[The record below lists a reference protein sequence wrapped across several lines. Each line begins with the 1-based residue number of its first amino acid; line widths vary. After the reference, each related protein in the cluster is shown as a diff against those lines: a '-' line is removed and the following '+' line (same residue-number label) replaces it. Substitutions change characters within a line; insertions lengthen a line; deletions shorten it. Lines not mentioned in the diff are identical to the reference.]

1 MRAARVNVRNCSP
14 VRHFLAMAESG
25 EENLEI
31 DWLELMVEKSKSEP
45 VFEGTGWN
53 EILTELGRIT
63 VYFDMLE
70 FNLKTLLITLEKPHD
85 LGVDISRYARKQT
98 SNVIEKCKQSLV
110 KLETGAPGRKP
121 ALARLFKDCH
131 LELEKCDKLRER
143 RNELIH
149 ALWFPQAFP
158 PHSATRLRLEKP
170 KKGGV
175 YEIKSQGH
183 DASELRD
190 AAVEI
195 RNAVPQIHALIIKI
209 RVAFQRVAPGG
220 EGSLDLP
227 R

>member
-1 MRAARVNVRNCSP
+1 MT
-14 VRHFLAMAESG
+14 ESG
-25 EENLEI
+25 EDNLEI
-31 DWLELMVEKSKSEP
+31 DWLELLVEKSKSEP
-45 VFEGTGWN
+45 VFEGTSWN
-53 EILTELGRIT
+53 EILAELGRIT

-70 FNLKTLLITLEKPHD
+70 CSLKTLLVTLEKPHD
-85 LGVDISRYARKQT
+85 LGVDISRYARKGT
-98 SNVIEKCKQSLV
+98 LNVIEKCKKSLA
-110 KLETGAPGRKP
+110 KLESGWPGTKP

-149 ALWFPQAFP
+149 ALWFPLAFP

-190 AAVEI
+190 AALEI
-195 RNAVPQIHALIIKI
+195 RNAVPQIHALTIKI
-209 RVAFQRVAPGG
+209 RVVFQRVAPGG
-220 EGSLDLP
+220 AGSLDDP
-227 R
+227 S